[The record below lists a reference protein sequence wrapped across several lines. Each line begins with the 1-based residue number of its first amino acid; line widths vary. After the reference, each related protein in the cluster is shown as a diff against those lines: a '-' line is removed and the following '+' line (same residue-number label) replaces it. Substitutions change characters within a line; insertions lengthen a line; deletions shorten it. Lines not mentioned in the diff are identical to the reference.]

1 MIILTV
7 ARWNKGLTCKETKQ
21 IVAFCGVKAA
31 LKELDELRQSNELD
45 KYSSWDID
53 TITDT
58 SELTE
63 ELILKEGKCRVK
75 VFSGN
80 FLDGIYQCDKITAV
94 NGKFYLYR
102 NDCYITSF
110 PDAQKTFSIEEKL
123 R

>member
-7 ARWNKGLTCKETKQ
+7 ARWNKEVTSREEKQ
-21 IVAFCGVKAA
+21 IVAFQGAKAA
-31 LKELDELRQSNELD
+31 MKEVENLRKSNDLN
-45 KYSSWDID
+45 KYAPWEIV
-53 TITDT
+53 TIADT
-58 SELTE
+58 SELE
-63 ELILKEGKCRVK
+63 EEQVLKEGKCRIK
-75 VFSGN
+75 VFTGS

-110 PDAQKTFSIEEKL
+110 PDSQTFDIEENL